1 MRKMPRTRRSLANPA
16 QVAAGSFCRA
26 AAWRIVLVASLLLCM
41 AVAAVAQSSN
51 SGDLR
56 GTVTDPTGAVIPGV
70 KVSVLNTETGV
81 TTELTTNDAGIYDSV
96 SIRIG
101 KYRITFSKEG
111 FGKLV
116 RDGVTLDVG
125 VLSVDAQLT
134 VGAAQQQV
142 EVTAEAPLLKTD
154 TGEQAATLRTEVM
167 AQLPNVGQDWQ
178 NFEKI
183 LPGFQNAN
191 NANGAMSINGTM
203 PNYFNIMAD
212 GGSVELPH
220 SDNFDVAIF
229 ETVQEVQIQTSTFSA
244 QYGIGGA
251 VFNQISKGGTNQ
263 FHGAA
268 YEYLR
273 NNFFNSRNTF
283 SPSVSLSRW
292 DNFGAS
298 IGGPTIKNR
307 MFFYF
312 NVDKVINNGG
322 SYPFSSFPT
331 AAARA
336 GNFSDTGSNKVTSY
350 QNLIYDPMS
359 TVVTGP
365 SQFTRSPFPNN
376 SIPSNRFSPVAVA
389 AENLWPLPN
398 VGAPGQVSNNFQ
410 TFVPSVSPFLKFFGR
425 LDYNI
430 SDANRLTF
438 SITERDN
445 PGVGYSSNCPS
456 NCNPFDIDSRNVQV
470 SDVWTVKPTLVNE
483 FRMAYTRQGNWYTPQ
498 SFGQGYPQKLGITYA
513 VADVLPTITVSG
525 PVGSASLGPGTN
537 AIYAEDSLQPSD
549 VVTLIKGRH
558 ILHFG
563 GELLDFRDNSTP
575 WGNINAASLT
585 FSGAFTRSAYNVT
598 STGLGYAD
606 FLLGAVASW
615 SAGYT
620 PITGG
625 RQKDPQVFVQDDY
638 KVLPNLTVNLGLRY
652 ERQAGWHEVANRVGV
667 FDPTIPNT
675 LSGNLGA
682 MWIAPANGRT
692 NLMDGVNVWLP
703 RVSFAWSPHSQ
714 WSIRGGFGIY
724 SLPWSIDTYSG
735 GAMGFGTLSSG
746 SISNTDQT
754 NPLFYAQDTRP
765 PIFVQNG
772 CVPGTGCYVLA
783 SHDPAGYNGQSVNFI
798 PRHIPVGKNYE
809 WTFSVQ
815 REFRSM
821 VVEAAYVGNHGSGL
835 PYPVNIN
842 QIPQQSLGLLPVQNY
857 RPYPQYS
864 AINGNY
870 FDAYSNYDS
879 LQLSFNKRFAHG
891 FSFSTNYVWSKF
903 LSNYDSSGWGSRNG
917 TNTIQNSFARNTT
930 YARSNFDVPQNWKGN
945 LVYALPF
952 GKGKALL
959 NRGGVLDVLAGG
971 WQVSSLFLYQSGN
984 VFTVQMNSNNT
995 NSQANSQYPNVVT
1008 GVPLYPSQKT
1018 AAQWFN
1024 PAAFVSPGQYTY
1036 GNAGRNILRG
1046 PRYSDVDF
1054 SAAKTVRLPKLEH
1067 GEIQFRFD
1075 ATNAL
1080 NHTSLG
1086 IPNAS
1091 IGGSTVGQITGA
1103 ALSGRV
1109 FQLGARLAF

>member
-1 MRKMPRTRRSLANPA
+1 MRKATAL
-16 QVAAGSFCRA
+16 RA
-26 AAWRIVLVASLLLCM
+26 LLVATAFLCI
-41 AVAAVAQSSN
+41 ALAGFAQSTN
-51 SGDLR
+51 SSDLR
-56 GTVTDPTGAVIPGV
+56 GTVTDSTGAVIPGA
-70 KVSVLNTETGV
+70 KVTILNSETGV
-81 TTELTTNDAGIYDSV
+81 TTELTTNDAGIYDAV
-96 SIRIG
+96 SIRPG
-101 KYRITFSKEG
+101 KYKITFSKEG

-116 RDGVTLDVG
+116 REEVTLDVG
-125 VLSVDAQLT
+125 VLSIDAQLT
-134 VGAAQQQV
+134 VGASQQQI

-154 TGEQAATLRTEVM
+154 TPEQSETLRTQVM
-167 AQLPNVGQDWQ
+167 AQLPNIGQDWQ
-178 NFEKI
+178 NFEKV

-191 NANGAMSINGTM
+191 NANGAMSINGNM

-212 GGSVELPH
+212 GGSVMLPH

-263 FHGAA
+263 WHGAA

-298 IGGPTIKNR
+298 VGGPTIKNK

-331 AAARA
+331 ALARA
-336 GNFSDTGSNKVTSY
+336 GNFSDTGSNKLTSY
-350 QNLIYDPMS
+350 QNLIYDPLT
-359 TVVTGP
+359 TVSTGP
-365 SQFTRSPFPNN
+365 SAFSRTPFPNN
-376 SIPSNRFSPVAVA
+376 TIPTSRFSPVAVA
-389 AENLWPLPN
+389 AESLWPTPN
-398 VGAPGQVSNNFQ
+398 LGVPNQVSNNYQ

-425 LDYNI
+425 IDYNI
-430 SDANRLTF
+430 SDSNRLTF

-445 PGVGYSSNCPS
+445 PGIGYSSNCPS
-456 NCNPFDIDSRNVQV
+456 GCNPFDIDSRNIQV
-470 SDVWTVKPTLVNE
+470 SDVWTLKPTIVNE

-498 SFGQGYPQKLGITYA
+498 SFGEGYPSKLGINYA
-513 VADVLPTITVSG
+513 VADVLPSLSVSG
-525 PVGSASLGPGTN
+525 PVGGTSIGPGTN

-549 VVTLIKGRH
+549 VVTLIKGKH

-585 FSGAFTRSAYNVT
+585 FSGAFTRSGYNVT
-598 STGLGYAD
+598 SSGLGYAD
-606 FLLGAVASW
+606 FLLGAVANW

-620 PITGG
+620 PITGA
-625 RQKDPQVFVQDDY
+625 RQKDPQVFAQDDF
-638 KVLPNLTVNLGLRY
+638 KVLPNLTVNLGLRF
-652 ERQAGWHEVANRVGV
+652 ERQAGWHEVANRLGG
-667 FDPTIPNT
+667 FDPTLQNP

-682 MWIAPANGRT
+682 MWFASANGRQ
-692 NLMDGVNVWLP
+692 NEMEGVNVWLP
-703 RVSFAWSPHSQ
+703 RVGFAWSPAAK
-714 WSIRGGFGIY
+714 WSVRGGFGIY

-735 GAMGFGTLSSG
+735 GEMGFGTLSSG
-746 SISNTDQT
+746 SISNTDQMT
-754 NPLFYAQDTRP
+754 PLFYAQSNAP

-783 SHDPAGYNGQSVNFI
+783 SHDPSGYNGQGVNFV

-809 WTFSVQ
+809 WSFSAQ
-815 REFRSM
+815 REFGSGM
-821 VVEAAYVGNHGSGL
+821 VVELAYVGNHGSGL

-842 QIPQQSLGLLPVQNY
+842 QIPQASLGLLPVQNY

-879 LQLSFNKRFAHG
+879 MQLSFQKRFAHG
-891 FSFSTNYVWSKF
+891 FSLNTNYVWSKM

-917 TNTIQNSFARNTT
+917 TNTIQNSYARNTT
-930 YARSNFDVPQNWKGN
+930 YSLSNFDVPQNWKGSV
-945 LVYALPF
+945 VYALPF
-952 GKGKALL
+952 GKGQKFL
-959 NRGGVLDVLAGG
+959 NSGGIADAFLGG

-984 VFTVQMNSNNT
+984 VFTAQMNSNNT
-995 NSQANSQYPNVVT
+995 NSQANSQYPNVVP
-1008 GVPLYPSQKT
+1008 GVPLYPANKT
-1018 AAQWFN
+1018 AAEWFN
-1024 PAAFVSPGQYTY
+1024 PAAFSAPAQYTY

-1054 SAAKTVRLPKLEH
+1054 SAAKTVRIMERAQ
-1067 GEIQFRFD
+1067 IQFRFD

-1086 IPNAS
+1086 IPNSS

-1103 ALSGRV
+1103 QLSSRTL
-1109 FQLGARLAF
+1109 QLGARLSF

>member
-1 MRKMPRTRRSLANPA
+1 MRNTPPTMSRALAVA
-16 QVAAGSFCRA
+16 TAFLCIAAAGF
-26 AAWRIVLVASLLLCM
+26 
-41 AVAAVAQSSN
+41 AQSTN
-51 SGDLR
+51 SADLR
-56 GTVTDPTGAVIPGV
+56 GTVTDSTGALIPGA
-70 KVSVLNTETGV
+70 KVTLLDTETGV
-81 TTELTTNDAGIYDSV
+81 TTDLTTNNAGIYDAVSV
-96 SIRIG
+96 RPG
-101 KYRITFSKEG
+101 KYRITFFKEG

-116 RDGVTLDVG
+116 REGITLDVG

-134 VGAAQQQV
+134 VGASQQTV
-142 EVTAEAPLLKTD
+142 DVTAEAPMLKTD
-154 TGEQAATLRTEVM
+154 TGEQSATLQSEMM
-167 AQLPNVGQDWQ
+167 AQLPNIGQDWQ
-178 NFEKI
+178 NFEKV

-191 NANGAMSINGTM
+191 NANGAMSINGNM

-212 GGSVELPH
+212 GGSVMLPH

-263 FHGAA
+263 FHGAG

-298 IGGPTIKNR
+298 IGGPIRKNK

-322 SYPFSSFPT
+322 SYPISSFPT
-331 AAARA
+331 ALARA
-336 GNFSDTGSNKVTSY
+336 GNFSDVGSNKVTSF
-350 QNLIYDPMS
+350 QNLIYDPLT

-365 SQFTRSPFPNN
+365 SAFTRTPFPNN
-376 SIPSNRFSPVAVA
+376 VIPVARFSPVAVA
-389 AENLWPLPN
+389 AESLLPMPN
-398 VGAPGQVSNNFQ
+398 MGGPNQVANNFQ

-430 SDANRLTF
+430 SDSNRITF

-445 PGVGYSSNCPS
+445 PGIGYSSNCPS
-456 NCNPFDIDSRNVQV
+456 NCNPFDIDSRNVQI
-470 SDVWTVKPTLVNE
+470 SDVWTINPRTVNE

-498 SFGQGYPQKLGITYA
+498 SFGQGYPAKLGINYA
-513 VADVLPTITVSG
+513 VADVLPTLSISG
-525 PVGSASLGPGTN
+525 PVGGTSIGPGTN

-549 VVTLIKGRH
+549 VVTLIKGKH

-585 FSGAFTRSAYNVT
+585 FSGAFTRSGYNVT

-606 FLLGAVASW
+606 FLLGAVANW

-620 PITGG
+620 PLTGA
-625 RQKDPQVFVQDDY
+625 RQKDPQVFVQDDF
-638 KVLPNLTVNLGLRY
+638 KVLPNLTVNLGLRF
-652 ERQAGWHEVANRVGV
+652 ERQAGWHEVANRLGT
-667 FDPTIPNT
+667 FDPNLANS

-682 MWIAPANGRT
+682 MFIAPAGGRS

-703 RVSFAWSPHSQ
+703 RVSFAWAPHTN
-714 WSIRGGFGIY
+714 WAVRGGFGIY

-735 GAMGFGTLSSG
+735 GALGFGTASSG
-746 SISNTDQT
+746 SISNTDQVA
-754 NPLFYAQDTRP
+754 PLFYAQNPAP
-765 PIFVQNG
+765 PIFSNTG
-772 CVPGTGCYVLA
+772 CVPGTGCYVQA
-783 SHDPAGYNGQSVNFI
+783 SHDPAGYNGQSVNFT
-798 PRHIPVGKNYE
+798 PEHIPVGKNYE
-809 WTFSVQ
+809 WSLSVQ
-815 REFRSM
+815 RELGKAAM
-821 VVEAAYVGNHGSGL
+821 LELAYVGNHGTGL

-842 QIPQQSLGLLPVQNY
+842 QIPQASLGLLPVQNY

-879 LQLSFNKRFAHG
+879 MQLSFRKRFAHG
-891 FSFSTNYVWSKF
+891 LSFDTNYVWSKM

-917 TNTIQNSFARNTT
+917 TNTIQNSYARNST
-930 YARSNFDVPQNWKGN
+930 YSLSNFDVPQNWKGS
-945 LVYALPF
+945 VIYALPL

-959 NRGGVLDVLAGG
+959 NNNSVLDAIVGG
-971 WQVSSLFLYQSGN
+971 WQLSSLFLYQSGN

-995 NSQANSQYPNVVT
+995 NSQANSQYPNVVP
-1008 GVPLYPSQKT
+1008 GVPLYPANKT
-1018 AAQWFN
+1018 AAEWFN
-1024 PAAFVSPGQYTY
+1024 PAAFVAPGAFTY

-1054 SAAKTVRLPKLEH
+1054 SAAKTVRFPKWEAGQL
-1067 GEIQFRFD
+1067 QFRFD

-1086 IPNAS
+1086 IPNSS
-1091 IGGSTVGQITGA
+1091 IGASTVGQITGA
-1103 ALSGRV
+1103 QLSGRV
-1109 FQLGARLAF
+1109 LQLGARMSF

>member
-1 MRKMPRTRRSLANPA
+1 MRKATAL
-16 QVAAGSFCRA
+16 RA
-26 AAWRIVLVASLLLCM
+26 LLVATAFLCI
-41 AVAAVAQSSN
+41 ALAGFAQSTN
-51 SGDLR
+51 SSDLR
-56 GTVTDPTGAVIPGV
+56 GTVTDSTGAVIPGA
-70 KVSVLNTETGV
+70 KVTILNSETGV
-81 TTELTTNDAGIYDSV
+81 TTELTTNDAGIYDAV
-96 SIRIG
+96 SIRPG
-101 KYRITFSKEG
+101 KYKITFSKEG

-116 RDGVTLDVG
+116 REEVTLDVG
-125 VLSVDAQLT
+125 VLSIDAQLT
-134 VGAAQQQV
+134 VGASQQQI

-154 TGEQAATLRTEVM
+154 TPEQSETLRTQVM
-167 AQLPNVGQDWQ
+167 AQLPNIGQDWQ
-178 NFEKI
+178 NFEKV

-191 NANGAMSINGTM
+191 NANGAMSINGNM

-212 GGSVELPH
+212 GGSVMLPH

-263 FHGAA
+263 WHGAA

-298 IGGPTIKNR
+298 VGGPTIKNK

-331 AAARA
+331 ALARA
-336 GNFSDTGSNKVTSY
+336 GNFSDTGSNKLTSY
-350 QNLIYDPMS
+350 QNLIYDPLT
-359 TVVTGP
+359 TVSTGP
-365 SQFTRSPFPNN
+365 SAFSRTPFPNN
-376 SIPSNRFSPVAVA
+376 TIPTSRFSPVAVA
-389 AENLWPLPN
+389 AESLWPTPN
-398 VGAPGQVSNNFQ
+398 LGVPNQVSNNYQ

-425 LDYNI
+425 IDYNI
-430 SDANRLTF
+430 SDSNRLTF

-445 PGVGYSSNCPS
+445 PGIGYSSNCPS
-456 NCNPFDIDSRNVQV
+456 GCNPFDIDSRNIQV
-470 SDVWTVKPTLVNE
+470 SDVWTLKPTIVNE

-498 SFGQGYPQKLGITYA
+498 SFGEGYPSKLGINYA
-513 VADVLPTITVSG
+513 VADVLPSLSVSG
-525 PVGSASLGPGTN
+525 PVGGTSIGPGTN

-549 VVTLIKGRH
+549 VVTLIKGKH

-585 FSGAFTRSAYNVT
+585 FSGAFTRSGYNVT
-598 STGLGYAD
+598 SSGLGYAD
-606 FLLGAVASW
+606 FLLGAVANW

-620 PITGG
+620 PITGA
-625 RQKDPQVFVQDDY
+625 RQKDPQVFAQDDF
-638 KVLPNLTVNLGLRY
+638 KVLPNLTVNLGLRF
-652 ERQAGWHEVANRVGV
+652 EREAGWHEVANRLGG
-667 FDPTIPNT
+667 FDPTLQNP

-682 MWIAPANGRT
+682 MWFASANGRQ
-692 NLMDGVNVWLP
+692 NEMEGVNVWLP
-703 RVSFAWSPHSQ
+703 RVGFAWSPAAK
-714 WSIRGGFGIY
+714 WSVRGGFGIY

-735 GAMGFGTLSSG
+735 GEMGFGTLSSG
-746 SISNTDQT
+746 SISNTDQMT
-754 NPLFYAQDTRP
+754 PLFYAQSNAP

-783 SHDPAGYNGQSVNFI
+783 SHDPSGYNGQGVNFV

-809 WTFSVQ
+809 WSFSAQ
-815 REFRSM
+815 REFGSGM
-821 VVEAAYVGNHGSGL
+821 VVELAYVGNHGSGL

-842 QIPQQSLGLLPVQNY
+842 QIPQASLGLLPVQNY

-879 LQLSFNKRFAHG
+879 MQLSFQKRFAHG
-891 FSFSTNYVWSKF
+891 FSLNTNYVWSKM

-917 TNTIQNSFARNTT
+917 TNTIQNSYARNTT
-930 YARSNFDVPQNWKGN
+930 YSLSNFDVPQNWKGSV
-945 LVYALPF
+945 VYALPF
-952 GKGKALL
+952 GKGQKFL
-959 NRGGVLDVLAGG
+959 NSGGIADAFLGG

-984 VFTVQMNSNNT
+984 VFTAQMNSNNT
-995 NSQANSQYPNVVT
+995 NSQANSQYPNVVP
-1008 GVPLYPSQKT
+1008 GVPLYPANKT
-1018 AAQWFN
+1018 AAEWFN
-1024 PAAFVSPGQYTY
+1024 PAAFSAPAQYTY

-1054 SAAKTVRLPKLEH
+1054 SAAKTVRIMERAQ
-1067 GEIQFRFD
+1067 IQFRFD

-1086 IPNAS
+1086 IPNSS

-1103 ALSGRV
+1103 QLSGRTL
-1109 FQLGARLAF
+1109 QLGARLSF

>member
-1 MRKMPRTRRSLANPA
+1 MIT
-16 QVAAGSFCRA
+16 AAR
-26 AAWRIVLVASLLLCM
+26 
-41 AVAAVAQSSN
+41 AQSTN
-51 SGDLR
+51 SADLR
-56 GTVTDPTGAVIPGV
+56 GTVTDVTGAVIPGV
-70 KVSVLNTETGV
+70 KVSIVNIDTGV
-81 TTELTTNDAGIYDSV
+81 TTELTTNAAGIYDSV
-96 SIRIG
+96 SLLPG
-101 KYRITFSKEG
+101 KYRVTFTKDG
-111 FGKLV
+111 FSKLV
-116 RDGVTLDVG
+116 RDSVTLDVG
-125 VLSVDAQLT
+125 VLSIDAQMS
-134 VGAAQQQV
+134 VGTAQQQV

-154 TGEQAATLRTEVM
+154 TGEQSATLRTDVM
-167 AQLPNVGQDWQ
+167 AQLPNVGQDWE
-178 NFEKI
+178 NFEKV
-183 LPGFQNAN
+183 LPGFQSAN
-191 NANGAMSINGTM
+191 NANGALSINGTM

-212 GGSVELPH
+212 GGSVLLPH

-283 SPSVSLSRW
+283 SPSVSLLRW
-292 DNFGAS
+292 DNFGGS
-298 IGGPTIKNR
+298 VGGPIIRNK

-312 NVDKVINNGG
+312 NVDKIINNGG

-336 GNFSDTGSNKVTSY
+336 GNFSNLGSNSLTSY
-350 QNLIYDPMS
+350 QNVIYDPQS
-359 TVVTGP
+359 TIVTGTNT
-365 SQFTRSPFPNN
+365 FTRSPFPNN
-376 SIPSNRFSPVAVA
+376 TIPQNRFSPVAVA
-389 AENLWPLPN
+389 AESLWPMPN
-398 VGAPGQVSNNFQ
+398 LGVANQVANNYQ

-425 LDYNI
+425 LDYNL
-430 SDANRLTF
+430 SETNRITF

-456 NCNPFDIDSRNVQV
+456 GCNPFDIDSRNVQL
-470 SDVWTVKPTLVNE
+470 SDVWTIKPTLVNE

-498 SFGQGYPQKLGITYA
+498 SFGQGYPQKLGISYA
-513 VADVLPTITVSG
+513 VADVLPTISVSG
-525 PVGSASLGPGTN
+525 PVGGASLGPGTN

-549 VVTLIKGRH
+549 VVTLIKGKH

-585 FSGAFTRSAYNVT
+585 FSGAFTRSAYNLT

-620 PITGG
+620 PIVGG
-625 RQKDPQVFVQDDY
+625 RQKDPQVFVQDDI
-638 KVLPNLTVNLGLRY
+638 KVMPNLTLNFGLRY
-652 ERQAGWHEVANRVGV
+652 ERQAGWHEVANRFGG
-667 FDPTIPNT
+667 FDPTIQNPV
-675 LSGNLGA
+675 SGSLGA
-682 MWIAPANGRT
+682 MWFGQSGGR
-692 NLMDGVNVWLP
+692 NSLMDGVNVWLP
-703 RVSFAWSPHSQ
+703 RVSFAWSPFSK
-714 WSIRGGFGIY
+714 WSVRGGFGIY

-735 GAMGFGTLSSG
+735 GEMGFGTLSSG
-746 SISNTDQT
+746 SITNTDQT
-754 NPLFYAQDTRP
+754 NPLFYAQDPRP

-783 SHDPAGYNGQSVNFI
+783 SHDPGGYNGQSVNFI
-798 PRHIPVGKNYE
+798 PRNIPVGKNYE
-809 WTFSVQ
+809 WTLSVQ
-815 REFRSM
+815 REVGNSI
-821 VVEAAYVGNHGSGL
+821 VVEASYVGNHGSGE
-835 PYPVNIN
+835 PYPVNVN
-842 QIPQQSLGLLPVQNY
+842 QIPQADLGKLPVQNY

-879 LQLSFNKRFAHG
+879 LQLSFHKRFARG
-891 FSFSTNYVWSKF
+891 FSFETNYVWSKF

-917 TNTIQNSFARNTT
+917 TNTIQNSFARNST
-930 YARSNFDVPQNWKGN
+930 YSLSNFDIPQAWKGSV
-945 LVYALPF
+945 VYVLPF
-952 GKGKALL
+952 GKGHRLL
-959 NRGGVLDVLAGG
+959 GNNGILNVIAGG
-971 WQVSSLFLYQSGN
+971 WQVSSLFLWQSGN
-984 VFTVQMNSNNT
+984 VFTVAMNSNST
-995 NSQANSQYPNVVT
+995 NSQANSQYPNVVS
-1008 GVPLYPSQKT
+1008 GVPLYPSNKT
-1018 AAQWFN
+1018 AAEWFN

-1036 GNAGRNILRG
+1036 GDAGRNILRG

-1054 SAAKTVRLPKLEH
+1054 SAAKVVPLPKLE
-1067 GEIQFRFD
+1067 GGQLQFRFD

-1086 IPNAS
+1086 IPNTS
-1091 IGGSTVGQITGA
+1091 IGSSTVGQITGA
-1103 ALSGRV
+1103 ALSGRTL
-1109 FQLGARLAF
+1109 QLGARLSF